1 MAMLTRSGFLVA
13 ALLVSLVAAVGCGQ
27 QEPRIAPSGEV
38 REERGGG
45 PQPGRQEEAEVTAQR
60 ERDILETAQAAGEFT
75 SLLAAVRAA
84 ELVRTLKTDGPF
96 TVFAPTD
103 EAFDKLPEG
112 TLDDLLNK
120 PENRDKLA
128 SILTY
133 HVVPGKHMAA
143 DVLTMNSAPTVNG
156 KDLSITVD
164 DGKVMVD
171 GATVTQTDVTASNG
185 VIHVIDSVLMP

>member
-1 MAMLTRSGFLVA
+1 MPTRSGFLVA

-38 REERGGG
+38 REERGRG
-45 PQPGRQEEAEVTAQR
+45 PESRQQGEPGAAVEAG
-60 ERDILETAQAAGEFT
+60 RDILETAQAAGEFT

-84 ELVRTLKTDGPF
+84 ELVRTLKAEGPF

-103 EAFDKLPEG
+103 EAFNKLPEG

-120 PENRDKLA
+120 LENRDKLA

-133 HVVPGKHMAA
+133 HVVPGKYMAA

-156 KDLSITVD
+156 KDLTITVE

-171 GATVTQTDVTASNG
+171 GATVTQTDIVASNG